1 LARITAVLLAYFADL
16 HSEVFKIE
24 NYSRSEIS
32 GSQSSIDEDSI
43 PLCHNLL
50 QFFLALLTQQR
61 CIISHKIQVLG
72 CRTVHIVAF
81 VL

>member
-24 NYSRSEIS
+24 NYSRSEICGSHS
-32 GSQSSIDEDSI
+32 GVDEDSI
-43 PLCHNLL
+43 SLYYNLL
-50 QFFLALLTQQR
+50 QFFLALLSQKR
-61 CIISHKIQVLG
+61 SIMSHKFEVLG

>member
-24 NYSRSEIS
+24 NYSRS
-32 GSQSSIDEDSI
+32 GVDEDSI
-43 PLCHNLL
+43 PLYYNLL
-50 QFFLALLTQQR
+50 QFFLALLTQQ
-61 CIISHKIQVLG
+61 CSIMSHKFQVLG